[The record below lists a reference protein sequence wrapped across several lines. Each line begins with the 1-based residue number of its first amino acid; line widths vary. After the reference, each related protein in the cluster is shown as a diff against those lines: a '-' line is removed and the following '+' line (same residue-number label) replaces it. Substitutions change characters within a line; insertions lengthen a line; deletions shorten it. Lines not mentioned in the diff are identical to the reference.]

1 MQMVEQNLP
10 ESGLQAD
17 LDLLNECKSVV
28 NELNNRKKCNFKIVP
43 IRGPRG
49 EGGTIVLRHDDGR
62 SCVLHLKFNEEAEDS
77 AMIKPPSTSDN
88 LVNKI
93 IGQVP
98 GVRASA
104 ERAAVNVQRKLEEI
118 GRL

>member
-62 SCVLHLKFNEEAEDS
+62 SCVLYLKATEEAEDS
-77 AMIKPPSTSDN
+77 AMIKQPSASADTAGN
-88 LVNKI
+88 I
-93 IGQVP
+93 IRQAP
-98 GVRASA
+98 GVQMAAARAVA
-104 ERAAVNVQRKLEEI
+104 KVQRELEEI